1 MSGHHDASRSSARHW
16 ICQGHPFEQP
26 ENLTSD
32 VPLET
37 SHELPFCF
45 AITCSSLRDGSE
57 DKRLT
62 KNQVTAKF
70 KVSNL
75 IQGFSMLPR
84 GLIGD
89 VKPENWLG
97 MIDAI
102 YAIILTFLLIELP
115 AQIMEFI
122 QEYELH
128 PNLQLIT
135 LENLAYHVI
144 GYFSIFIIIY
154 DIWAHHRVIVTN
166 AVINRVNLSI
176 GIAIL
181 FLSSLMPPLHH
192 IVMELKSQLMN
203 RENSSIGDFSFIF
216 DDVRSTSVLVVACI
230 YGCIALIAA
239 KDIRF
244 LRRRGSEADSRMIVL
259 KHLRSSSIAMMCVI
273 FLVGIVTV
281 RGHITPPVPL
291 VLVALCTHL
300 PIDKL
305 MIQLKQRISSR

>member
-1 MSGHHDASRSSARHW
+1 
-16 ICQGHPFEQP
+16 
-26 ENLTSD
+26 
-32 VPLET
+32 
-37 SHELPFCF
+37 
-45 AITCSSLRDGSE
+45 
-57 DKRLT
+57 
-62 KNQVTAKF
+62 
-70 KVSNL
+70 
-75 IQGFSMLPR
+75 MLPR

-97 MIDAI
+97 MIDAT
-102 YAIILTFLLIELP
+102 YAIILTLLLIELP

-122 QEYELH
+122 REYELH

-135 LENLAYHVI
+135 LENLAYHII
-144 GYFSIFIIIY
+144 GYLSIFIIIY

-181 FLSSLMPPLHH
+181 FLSSLIPPLHH
-192 IVMELKSQLMN
+192 IVLELKSQLMN

-216 DDVRSTSVLVVACI
+216 DDVRSTSILVVACI

-239 KDIRF
+239 RDIRF

-259 KHLRSSSIAMMCVI
+259 RQLRSSSIAMMCVI

-281 RGHITPPVPL
+281 RGHITAPVPL

>member
-1 MSGHHDASRSSARHW
+1 
-16 ICQGHPFEQP
+16 
-26 ENLTSD
+26 
-32 VPLET
+32 
-37 SHELPFCF
+37 
-45 AITCSSLRDGSE
+45 
-57 DKRLT
+57 
-62 KNQVTAKF
+62 
-70 KVSNL
+70 
-75 IQGFSMLPR
+75 MLPR

-102 YAIILTFLLIELP
+102 YAIILTLLLIELP

-122 QEYELH
+122 REYELH

-135 LENLAYHVI
+135 LENLAYHII
-144 GYFSIFIIIY
+144 GYLSIFIIIY

-166 AVINRVNLSI
+166 AVINRVNLLI

-181 FLSSLMPPLHH
+181 FLSSLIPPLHH

-216 DDVRSTSVLVVACI
+216 DDVRITSILVVACI

-281 RGHITPPVPL
+281 RGHITAPVPL